1 MEFGNIIDAVL
12 VSIIGPLLLLPV
24 KGLILKLTFIS
35 INVGKQTLDEMIGQ
49 TTEISLKSWITYWL

>member
-49 TTEISLKSWITYWL
+49 RRKYL